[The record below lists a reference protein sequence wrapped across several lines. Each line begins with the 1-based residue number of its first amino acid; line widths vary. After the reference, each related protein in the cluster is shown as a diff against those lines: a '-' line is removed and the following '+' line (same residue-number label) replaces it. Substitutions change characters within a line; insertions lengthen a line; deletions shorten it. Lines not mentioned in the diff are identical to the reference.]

1 MNLCFCTERGTPE
14 LPLAPGS
21 VTDPSQTLQH
31 WELRFCQC
39 AREGNSGN
47 PSGLCCVAWNN
58 GSLEEEEL
66 GREAN
71 TWEPCGCDWQG
82 KKQLQHKAK
91 PQQNKQTAGK
101 GSQHS
106 KGTSTERCVKHNS
119 RRKNKPADPELTP
132 NSSLKDS
139 SPPKLCPELPGLFCV
154 CTDTGGAGPAWPA
167 AREPSRA
174 RAPRA
179 DKCAG
184 SGRAERQQVVPPGWA
199 AALWSIDVN

>member
-1 MNLCFCTERGTPE
+1 M
-14 LPLAPGS
+14 
-21 VTDPSQTLQH
+21 
-31 WELRFCQC
+31 
-39 AREGNSGN
+39 
-47 PSGLCCVAWNN
+47 
-58 GSLEEEEL
+58 

-82 KKQLQHKAK
+82 KKQPQHKAK

-154 CTDTGGAGPAWPA
+154 AQTLGELGQPGQQLASPAGPALRALTNALA
-167 AREPSRA
+167 AGEQSASRLSHL
-174 RAPRA
+174 
-179 DKCAG
+179 AG
-184 SGRAERQQVVPPGWA
+184 LQLCGQLMLINTSSLSERCC
-199 AALWSIDVN
+199 